1 MRVYPAIDIKGGRVV
16 RWLEG
21 ESFHETVYGD
31 DPLAQALIFAQQGA
45 NWIHVVDMD
54 RAFATGADNLDCVRR
69 IAGVE
74 HVKVQIGGSIDTLEM
89 VRDAMHT
96 GAARIVLGTAAALS
110 PDLFARLISEVGAS
124 GCALAIDT
132 RGGEVALRGKSD
144 RIEQSVSDLVRLAVY
159 SGVTTIVYRDL
170 MRDGMTV
177 GADVEA
183 AKAIR
188 SLGADVILAGGVAS
202 LEDVRNASRAGLAGV
217 IIGRALYEGRF
228 SLQDAIACSL

>member
-1 MRVYPAIDIKGGRVV
+1 MQVYPAIDIKGGRVV

-21 ESFHETVYGD
+21 ESFRETVYGD

-54 RAFATGADNLDCVRR
+54 RAFATGGDNLHCIQQ

-74 HVKVQIGGSIDTLEM
+74 HVNVQIGGSIDTLEM

-96 GAARIVLGTAAALS
+96 RAARIVLGTAAALS
-110 PDLFARLISEVGAS
+110 PDLFSRLTSEVGTS

-144 RIEQSVSDLVRLAVY
+144 KIEQSVPDLVQLAVY
-159 SGVTTIVYRDL
+159 AGVTTIVYRDL

-177 GADVEA
+177 GADIEA
-183 AKAIR
+183 AEAIC

-202 LEDVRNASRAGLAGV
+202 LEDVRSASRAGLAGV
-217 IIGRALYEGRF
+217 IVGRALYEGRF
-228 SLQDAIACSL
+228 SLQDAIACSA